1 MRLNSHTEPA
11 AAPVMRS
18 YLERM
23 IPGRSPAIRR
33 LRGEVIA
40 FAADPMATSLLL
52 EGPSGSG
59 KSVLARHIAFLKW
72 IALMRPEQAME
83 RVEMLPVTP
92 LGAIPPLAMPWFVE
106 LALTGL
112 VEQLAAA
119 QLFGTVEGAFTG
131 AREREGVFAR
141 AMHGG
146 DRRKPHAGA
155 QVTGG
160 IVFLDEIGD
169 LPPSLQPQ
177 LLPVLSGGAFYP
189 LGAEGHPDKKLVYR
203 GNVISATW
211 RDLAQEDF
219 RADLMFRVAG
229 TVIRIPSLNERHED
243 FPEILDAI
251 ERGVTNSIKE
261 KIESLKFADPMTMD
275 RESLDRIG
283 AVSPLSTQD
292 RASLKGTDWDAY
304 GNIRGLRRAVEAVL
318 ISGLPV
324 QEVIEQLK
332 PIGNDRTATRADE
345 ELLADLL
352 SGGSAR
358 GGLAAHVRQVEHER
372 RLALQDR
379 LRTDPLAVQKL
390 AKKLNVSEK
399 EVKKQLHSLSRR
411 RLADD

>member
-1 MRLNSHTEPA
+1 MQTRTQIDPA
-11 AAPVMRS
+11 AKPVMRA

-23 IPGRSPAIRR
+23 MPGGSRAIRR
-33 LRGEVIA
+33 LREEVIA

-59 KSVLARHIAFLKW
+59 KSVMARHTAFLKW
-72 IALMRPEQAME
+72 IALMRPEQAEE
-83 RVEMLPVTP
+83 RVERLPVTP
-92 LGAIPPLAMPWFVE
+92 LGAIPPLVMPWFVE

-119 QLFGTVEGAFTG
+119 QLFGTVAGAFTG
-131 AREREGVFAR
+131 AIDREGVFAR

-169 LPPSLQPQ
+169 MPPSLQPQ

-189 LGAEGHPDKKLVYR
+189 LGAEGHPDRKLNFN
-203 GNVISATW
+203 GTVISATW
-211 RDLAQEDF
+211 RDLSREDF
-219 RADLMFRVAG
+219 REDLLFRVAG
-229 TVIRIPSLNERHED
+229 TVIRVPSLNERHED
-243 FPEILDAI
+243 FTEILDAI
-251 ERGVTNSIKE
+251 EEGVVKSIKE
-261 KIESLKFADPMTMD
+261 KIEYLKFADPMTMD

-283 AVSPLSTQD
+283 AVSRLSAQD
-292 RASLKGTDWDAY
+292 RAALSATDWDPY

-318 ISGLPV
+318 VSGRPV
-324 QEVIEQLK
+324 QEVIEQQK
-332 PIGNDRTATRADE
+332 PAVTRGPVAPADE

-352 SGGSAR
+352 SGAASR
-358 GGLAAHVRQVEHER
+358 GGLAAHVRQIEHGR
-372 RLALQDR
+372 RLALHDR
-379 LRTDPLAVQKL
+379 LRTDPLAVRKV
-390 AKKLNVSEK
+390 AKKLNVSEAQI
-399 EVKKQLHSLSRR
+399 KKQLHQLSRR